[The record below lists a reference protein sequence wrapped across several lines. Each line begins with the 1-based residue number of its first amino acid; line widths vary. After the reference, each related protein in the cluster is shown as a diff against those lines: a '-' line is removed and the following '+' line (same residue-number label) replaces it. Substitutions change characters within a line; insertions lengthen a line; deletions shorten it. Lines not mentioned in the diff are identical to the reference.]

1 MAYETYIATELLLT
15 APMWMVSEKIQPP
28 SAIADMST
36 TSAAAVAA
44 VIFLER
50 DKGPP
55 ARPEVLLIHMYRTT
69 MHTMDTAIT
78 MMVAGAQ

>member
-1 MAYETYIATELLLT
+1 
-15 APMWMVSEKIQPP
+15 
-28 SAIADMST
+28 MSMM
-36 TSAAAVAA
+36 SAAAVAA
-44 VIFLER
+44 VIFLDR

-55 ARPEVLLIHMYRTT
+55 ARPEILLIHMYRTT

>member
-1 MAYETYIATELLLT
+1 
-15 APMWMVSEKIQPP
+15 
-28 SAIADMST
+28 MSMM
-36 TSAAAVAA
+36 SAAAVAA
-44 VIFLER
+44 VIFLDC

-55 ARPEVLLIHMYRTT
+55 AQPEGLLIHMYRTT

>member
-1 MAYETYIATELLLT
+1 
-15 APMWMVSEKIQPP
+15 
-28 SAIADMST
+28 MSMM
-36 TSAAAVAA
+36 SAAAVAA
-44 VIFLER
+44 VIFLDC

-55 ARPEVLLIHMYRTT
+55 AKPEVLIHMYRTT

>member
-1 MAYETYIATELLLT
+1 M
-15 APMWMVSEKIQPP
+15 M
-28 SAIADMST
+28 
-36 TSAAAVAA
+36 SAAAVAA
-44 VIFLER
+44 GIFLDC

-55 ARPEVLLIHMYRTT
+55 AQPEGLWSHMYRTT

>member
-1 MAYETYIATELLLT
+1 MAYEKYIATELPLT
-15 APMWMVSEKIQPP
+15 APMWMVSENTTP
-28 SAIADMST
+28 SAIADMSMM
-36 TSAAAVAA
+36 SAAAVAA
-44 VIFLER
+44 VIFLDC

-55 ARPEVLLIHMYRTT
+55 AQPEVLLIHMYRTT

>member
-1 MAYETYIATELLLT
+1 
-15 APMWMVSEKIQPP
+15 
-28 SAIADMST
+28 MSMM
-36 TSAAAVAA
+36 SAAAVAA
-44 VIFLER
+44 VIFLDR

-55 ARPEVLLIHMYRTT
+55 AQPEVLLIHMYRTS

>member
-1 MAYETYIATELLLT
+1 MAYKSISRRASVDGSHVDGIGENTT
-15 APMWMVSEKIQPP
+15 P

-55 ARPEVLLIHMYRTT
+55 AQPEVLLIHMYRTT

>member
-15 APMWMVSEKIQPP
+15 APMWMVSENTTP
-28 SAIADMST
+28 SAMADMSMM
-36 TSAAAVAA
+36 SAAAVAA

>member
-1 MAYETYIATELLLT
+1 
-15 APMWMVSEKIQPP
+15 
-28 SAIADMST
+28 MST

-44 VIFLER
+44 VIFLDC

-55 ARPEVLLIHMYRTT
+55 AQPEVLLIHMYRTT